1 MHGELYKFKYILYII
16 YTLYTYVQS
25 LKINVGISR
34 APLSRKY
41 QRYRVGTHTY
51 VSCQETKI
59 VNGVLMKCKF
69 RNKREDHFKELLKQ
83 NKLHQCSFE
92 PAEKQTKSVADY
104 FTPISNRTRSEQVL

>member
-1 MHGELYKFKYILYII
+1 MK
-16 YTLYTYVQS
+16 
-25 LKINVGISR
+25 VGPRPISFYMSVSYQGD
-34 APLSRKY
+34 PRKY